1 MEEDTNCGKIKIAKT
16 GLLNADMKAKKAGG
30 ELVFDIFESPVGMLH
45 LIFSGRNLTRISF
58 ERPSC
63 RRGQTPHLLKKELKE
78 YFEGK
83 RESFSQATV
92 FPDGTIFEKKVWLAL
107 RDIPYGETRA
117 YKWLAEKTGN
127 PKATR
132 AVGQALGRN
141 PIPIVLPCHRVIES
155 DGSIGGYS
163 SGVDI
168 KRRLLE
174 IEYYNVIPKKTIS

>member
-1 MEEDTNCGKIKIAKT
+1 
-16 GLLNADMKAKKAGG
+16 MKAKKAGS
-30 ELVFDIFESPVGMLH
+30 ELVFDIFESPVGVLH

-58 ERPSC
+58 KRPAC
-63 RRGQTPHLLKKELKE
+63 RRGRTPALFKGELEE
-78 YFEGK
+78 YFEGE
-83 RESFSQATV
+83 RDNFSQATV
-92 FPDGTIFEKKVWLAL
+92 FLEGTDFEKKVWLAL

-117 YKWLAEKTGN
+117 YKWLAEKIGN
-127 PKATR
+127 TKATR

-174 IEYYNVIPKKTIS
+174 IEYYNVISKKL